1 MANFV
6 SFTLLTDFCHRLV
19 TFVTVGH
26 NHEVMGKIIHFPIA
40 RIRQRRLPAPA
51 AFHAFGELQLVERS
65 QLKLLGCCLLGATL
79 LTALLQL
86 AAG

>member
-1 MANFV
+1 M
-6 SFTLLTDFCHRLV
+6 SFTLSTEFRHSLV
-19 TFVTVGH
+19 TFVTAGH

-51 AFHAFGELQLVERS
+51 AFHAFGELQLVERA